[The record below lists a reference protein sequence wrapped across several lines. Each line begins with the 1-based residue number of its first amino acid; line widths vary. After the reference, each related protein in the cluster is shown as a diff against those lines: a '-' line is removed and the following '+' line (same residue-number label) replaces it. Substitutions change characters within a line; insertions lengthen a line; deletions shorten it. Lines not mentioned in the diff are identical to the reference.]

1 MDREAEHEE
10 NEVRNDTE
18 REVSAEF
25 SSEEDIAPA
34 AVNGHEGVPA
44 EAGAS
49 DQDGETSESM
59 KATEEALAEEA
70 PSSEPEENSVK
81 ELPAVTTSPD
91 LDVEMNEVNEQPPSH
106 EESVVF
112 EMNSNDDD
120 GPPSLHLET
129 PERENTSPTQEQED
143 EAEGEEPTTAAA
155 AAAAAPPDKEDV
167 SYKEHMRL
175 LQELREERDKASQRS
190 SQLQTK
196 LAEYFRKRARDDV
209 QLERDLPVSER
220 LREYERHMSIL
231 SDLKLQ
237 ITTESEAAQQQEEE
251 LSFQA
256 KEKLDKVEN
265 EWQAL
270 VALKQ
275 DVAVTVLSRRLGKQA
290 AQAKVESTLAAEQL
304 CHDQLIKLRLKH
316 IKLRIKIHRL
326 EAELRDGE
334 EHARDPLQ
342 LQFEQLQA
350 ERLEMKKHAEKQSE
364 ESLKM
369 QKKISSSLE
378 AGSSIHR
385 HRLQTEFCSSLL
397 SNIKEKLFWCQM
409 DVHAKQ
415 EQLAAVDATVARKR
429 DLLTRTKQA
438 RNSLQRDNLRLKERR
453 GLLGNRVLLRDFE
466 DTVDASDHLEEQLEN
481 LKGRQAEI
489 VFSCSRW
496 RKTLGT
502 T

>member
-1 MDREAEHEE
+1 M
-10 NEVRNDTE
+10 
-18 REVSAEF
+18 
-25 SSEEDIAPA
+25 
-34 AVNGHEGVPA
+34 
-44 EAGAS
+44 
-49 DQDGETSESM
+49 
-59 KATEEALAEEA
+59 
-70 PSSEPEENSVK
+70 K
-81 ELPAVTTSPD
+81 ELTTSPD
-91 LDVEMNEVNEQPPSH
+91 LDVEMNEVNEQPASH

-143 EAEGEEPTTAAA
+143 EAEGEEPTTAP
-155 AAAAAPPDKEDV
+155 AAAPPDREDV
-167 SYKEHMRL
+167 SYQEHMRL

-190 SQLQTK
+190 IQLQTK
-196 LAEYFRKRARDDV
+196 LAEYFRKRSGDDV
-209 QLERDLPVSER
+209 QLERELPVSEQ
-220 LREYERHMSIL
+220 LREYEKHMSIL

-237 ITTESEAAQQQEEE
+237 ISTESEAAQQQEEE

-256 KEKLDKVEN
+256 KGKLDKVGVIVAGFCGFMGIFFALLYSDSWRDRQRIQGRERMEEAPVFLDLHCSTDLQPLDITVSKQSYVKVEN
-265 EWQAL
+265 EWRTL
-270 VALKQ
+270 MALKQ

-290 AQAKVESTLAAEQL
+290 AQAKVESILAAEQL
-304 CHDQLIKLRLKH
+304 RQDELIKLRLKH

-326 EAELRDGE
+326 EAELRDRE

-350 ERLEMKKHAEKQSE
+350 ERLEKKKHAEKQSE

-369 QKKISSSLE
+369 QKKISGSLE
-378 AGSSIHR
+378 
-385 HRLQTEFCSSLL
+385 LL

-415 EQLAAVDATVARKR
+415 EQLAAVEATVARKR

-438 RNSLQRDNLRLKERR
+438 RNSLQRDNQRLKERR

-496 RKTLGT
+496 RKKLGT

>member
-1 MDREAEHEE
+1 MDRETEQEE

-18 REVSAEF
+18 REVSN
-25 SSEEDIAPA
+25 EEDIAPA
-34 AVNGHEGVPA
+34 AVHGHEGVPT
-44 EAGAS
+44 EVGAS

-59 KATEEALAEEA
+59 KPTEEALAEET

-81 ELPAVTTSPD
+81 ELTTSPD
-91 LDVEMNEVNEQPPSH
+91 LDVEMNEVNEQPASH

-120 GPPSLHLET
+120 GPPN
-129 PERENTSPTQEQED
+129 R
-143 EAEGEEPTTAAA
+143 
-155 AAAAAPPDKEDV
+155 EDV
-167 SYKEHMRL
+167 SYQEHMRL

-190 SQLQTK
+190 IQLQTK
-196 LAEYFRKRARDDV
+196 LAEYFRKRSGDDV
-209 QLERDLPVSER
+209 QLERELPVSEQ
-220 LREYERHMSIL
+220 LREYEKHMSIL

-237 ITTESEAAQQQEEE
+237 ISTESEAAQQQEEE

-256 KEKLDKVEN
+256 KGKLDKVEN
-265 EWQAL
+265 EWRTL
-270 VALKQ
+270 MALKQ
-275 DVAVTVLSRRLGKQA
+275 DIAVTVLSRRLGKQA
-290 AQAKVESTLAAEQL
+290 AQAKVESILAAEQL
-304 CHDQLIKLRLKH
+304 RQDELIKLRLKH

-326 EAELRDGE
+326 EAELRDRE

-350 ERLEMKKHAEKQSE
+350 ERLEKKKHAEKQSE

-369 QKKISSSLE
+369 QKKISGSLE
-378 AGSSIHR
+378 
-385 HRLQTEFCSSLL
+385 LL

-415 EQLAAVDATVARKR
+415 EQLAAVEATVARKR

-438 RNSLQRDNLRLKERR
+438 RNSLQRDNQRLKERR

-496 RKTLGT
+496 RKKLGT

>member
-1 MDREAEHEE
+1 MDRETEQED

-18 REVSAEF
+18 REVSN
-25 SSEEDIAPA
+25 EEDIAPA
-34 AVNGHEGVPA
+34 AVHGHEGVPA
-44 EAGAS
+44 EVGAS

-59 KATEEALAEEA
+59 KPTEEALAEEA
-70 PSSEPEENSVK
+70 ASSEPEENSMK
-81 ELPAVTTSPD
+81 ELTTSPD
-91 LDVEMNEVNEQPPSH
+91 LDVEMNEVNEQPASH

-143 EAEGEEPTTAAA
+143 EAEGEEPTTAP
-155 AAAAAPPDKEDV
+155 AAAAPPDREDV
-167 SYKEHMRL
+167 SYQEHMRL

-190 SQLQTK
+190 IQLQTK
-196 LAEYFRKRARDDV
+196 LAEYFRKRSGDDV
-209 QLERDLPVSER
+209 QLERELSVSEQ
-220 LREYERHMSIL
+220 LREYEKHMSIL

-237 ITTESEAAQQQEEE
+237 ISTESEAAQQQEEE

-256 KEKLDKVEN
+256 KGKLDKVEN
-265 EWQAL
+265 EWRTL
-270 VALKQ
+270 MALKQ

-290 AQAKVESTLAAEQL
+290 AQAKVESILAAEQL
-304 CHDQLIKLRLKH
+304 RQDELIKLRLKH

-326 EAELRDGE
+326 EAELRDRE

-350 ERLEMKKHAEKQSE
+350 ERLEKKKHAEKQSE

-369 QKKISSSLE
+369 QKKISGSLE
-378 AGSSIHR
+378 
-385 HRLQTEFCSSLL
+385 LL

-415 EQLAAVDATVARKR
+415 EQLAAVEATVARKR

-438 RNSLQRDNLRLKERR
+438 RNSLQRDNQRLKERR

-496 RKTLGT
+496 RKKLGT